1 MGFDKPINN
10 EYIYLRFMKLVIVES
25 PNKCHTIS
33 RYLGKDYEV
42 MATVGHVR
50 DLSTSGKG
58 GFGVDL
64 QNDFKPTY
72 VVSSHKRK
80 VVNELKVAARKAKDI
95 YLATDPDREGEAIA
109 WHLTQILDL
118 PVETTKR
125 LEFHEI
131 TRSSISE
138 AIENPRTIDMN
149 LVNSQET
156 RRIIDRIIGFKLSN
170 LIQKMIKSRS
180 AGRVQS
186 ATLKLIADHDE
197 EIAAFVPTPYWTL
210 SLDIQVGKRKIT
222 ANFDYF
228 GSIKKLDDEQN
239 VKEILSKLNEEVKVI
254 SVKKSVKSV
263 ESKPAFTTSTLQQ
276 EAYNTYKFSTSK
288 TSSLAQKLYEGVEI
302 KGEHTGLITYIRTD
316 STYLSDTFVNRAE
329 AFIKETYGPQYC
341 GHRKVVKVAGA
352 QNAHEAIRPTSNHM
366 TPESVKPYLSTDL
379 YKLYKLIYERAVGS
393 LMAPK
398 KEAVQTILFDCG
410 GVVFK
415 VEGAS
420 TIFDGYTRLSSTDRS
435 NDNVLPSLN
444 EGETYNVEKVNN
456 EQKMTEPPA
465 HYTEARIVKLM
476 EEKKIGRPSTYAST
490 ISTLLKRQY
499 VESVKGSII
508 STDVGKRT
516 SIVLNKY
523 FPNFVDV
530 KYTAQMEN
538 ELDQIQEGKVSRS
551 KTLNDFYSKF
561 TKEVEKAYK
570 VMYKDDDEFVGR
582 QCPICGS
589 PLVKKKSKY
598 GEFVGC
604 SKFPHCEYREKEEA
618 ELTGE
623 KCPKCGRPLVYRV
636 NKKNKKFIACS
647 GYPHCEYIKN
657 DIEQEEEHVHTGIIC
672 PECGG
677 ELVERHHGKKTFLGC
692 SNFPKCHHIEPIKK
706 KSK

>member
-1 MGFDKPINN
+1 
-10 EYIYLRFMKLVIVES
+10 MKLVIVES

-33 RYLGKDYEV
+33 RYLGKGYEV
-42 MATVGHVR
+42 MATVGHIR

-64 QNDFKPTY
+64 TNDFKPTY
-72 VVSSHKRK
+72 VITAGKNH
-80 VVNELKVAARKAKDI
+80 VVNELKAAASRASDV

-109 WHLTQILDL
+109 WHLTQVLNL

-131 TRSSISE
+131 TRASISE
-138 AIENPRTIDMN
+138 AIENPRVIDMN

-156 RRIIDRIIGFKLSN
+156 RRIIDRIIGFKLSSI
-170 LIQKMIKSRS
+170 IQKMIKSRS

-186 ATLKLIADHDE
+186 ATLKLIAEHDD
-197 EIAAFVPTPYWTL
+197 EIAKFVPTPYWTL
-210 SLDIQVGKRKIT
+210 NIELNINKRKIT

-228 GSIKKLDDEQN
+228 GSIKKLDEEEN
-239 VKEILSKLNEEVKVI
+239 VNKILANIGDEVKVI
-254 SVKKSVKSV
+254 SIKKSVKSI

-276 EAYNTYKFSTSK
+276 EAYNTYHFSTKK
-288 TSSLAQKLYEGVEI
+288 TSSLAQMLYEGVEI

-329 AFIKETYGPQYC
+329 AFIKETFGPEYC
-341 GHRKVVKVAGA
+341 GHRKVVNVAGA

-366 TPESVKPYLSTDL
+366 TPESIKGYLSPDL

-398 KEAVQTILFDCG
+398 KEAVQTILFESN

-415 VEGAS
+415 AEGSS
-420 TIFDGYTRLSSTDRS
+420 TIFDGYTRLNSTEKGEA
-435 NDNVLPSLN
+435 NILPQLK
-444 EGETYNVEKVNN
+444 EGEIYKIQKVNN
-456 EQKMTEPPA
+456 EKKMTEPPA
-465 HYTEARIVKLM
+465 AYTEARIVKLM

-490 ISTLLKRQY
+490 IATLLKRKY
-499 VESVKGSII
+499 VDSTKGNMI

-516 SIVLNKY
+516 SYVLNKY

-530 KYTAQMEN
+530 KYTAKMES
-538 ELDQIQEGKVSRS
+538 ELDLIQEGKISRS
-551 KTLNDFYSKF
+551 KILHEFYDTF
-561 TKEVEKAYK
+561 TKEVDHAYK
-570 VMYKDDDEFVGR
+570 VMYVDGDEPVGR
-582 QCPICGS
+582 TCPKCGA
-589 PLVKKKSKY
+589 PLVRKKSKY

-604 SKFPHCEYREKEEA
+604 SNFPKCDYREKDNVEYV
-618 ELTGE
+618 GSN
-623 KCPKCGRPLVYRV
+623 CPKCGRPLVYRM
-636 NKKNKKFIACS
+636 NKRHKKFIACS
-647 GYPHCEYIKN
+647 GFPKCDYIQN
-657 DIEQEEEHVHTGIIC
+657 EEETTSSSTSTEKRIC

-677 ELVERHHGKKTFLGC
+677 ELVERRSGRKTFLGC
-692 SNFPKCHHIEPIKK
+692 SNYPKCHHMEPLKK
-706 KSK
+706 YKN

>member
-1 MGFDKPINN
+1 
-10 EYIYLRFMKLVIVES
+10 MKLVIVES

-33 RYLGKDYEV
+33 RYLGEGYEV
-42 MATVGHVR
+42 MATVGHLR

-72 VVSSHKRK
+72 VVASGKRK
-80 VVNELKVAARKAKDI
+80 VVNDLKEAARRADDI

-109 WHLTQILDL
+109 WHLTQILNL

-131 TRSSISE
+131 TRVSISE
-138 AIENPRTIDMN
+138 AMEKPRVIDMN

-170 LIQKMIKSRS
+170 IIQKMIKSRS

-186 ATLKLIADHDE
+186 ATLKLIADHDD
-197 EIAAFVPTPYWTL
+197 EIKKFVPTPYWIL
-210 SLDIQVGKRKIT
+210 NIELIINKKKIT

-228 GSIKKLDDEQN
+228 GDIKKLDEEKV
-239 VKEILSKLNEEVKVI
+239 VKEILSKLKDEVKVI

-276 EAYNTYKFSTSK
+276 EAYNVYHFSTKK
-288 TSSLAQKLYEGVEI
+288 TSSLAQQLYEGVQI
-302 KGEHTGLITYIRTD
+302 NGEHTGLITYIRTD

-329 AFIKETYGPQYC
+329 AYIKETFGPEYC
-341 GHRKVVKVAGA
+341 GKRKVVKVAGA

-366 TPESVKPYLSTDL
+366 TPESIKNYLAPDL

-398 KEAVQTILFDCG
+398 KESVQTILFDCG
-410 GVVFK
+410 GVIFK
-415 VEGAS
+415 SEGS
-420 TIFDGYTRLSSTDRS
+420 TTIFDGYTRLNASEKTSSNT
-435 NDNVLPSLN
+435 LPLVN
-444 EGETYNVEKVNN
+444 EGDVYKVEKVNN
-456 EQKMTEPPA
+456 EMKMSEPPA
-465 HYTEARIVKLM
+465 YYTEAKIVKLM

-490 ISTLLKRQY
+490 INTLLKRKY

-508 STDVGKRT
+508 STETGQRT
-516 SIVLNKY
+516 SLVLNKY

-530 KYTAQMEN
+530 KYTAQMES
-538 ELDQIQEGKVSRS
+538 ELDKIQEGETSRS
-551 KTLNDFYSKF
+551 KTLENFYKTF
-561 TKEVEKAYK
+561 TKEVDHAYE
-570 VMYKDDDEFVGR
+570 VMYQDEDEPVGR
-582 QCPICGS
+582 NCPKCGA

-604 SKFPHCEYREKEEA
+604 SNYPKCEYREKDDL

-623 KCPKCGRPLVYRV
+623 KCPKCGRPLVYRM
-636 NKKNKKFIACS
+636 NKKHKKFIACS
-647 GYPHCEYIKN
+647 GYPKCDYIKN
-657 DIEQEEEHVHTGIIC
+657 DEESESKQHVHHTGLVC

-677 ELVERHHGKKTFLGC
+677 ELVERHRGKKTFLGC
-692 SNFPKCHHIEPIKK
+692 SNFPKCHHMEPIKK
-706 KSK
+706 

>member
-1 MGFDKPINN
+1 
-10 EYIYLRFMKLVIVES
+10 MKLVIVES

-33 RYLGKDYEV
+33 RYLGKGYEV
-42 MATVGHVR
+42 MATVGHIR

-64 QNDFKPTY
+64 ENGFKPTY
-72 VVSSHKRK
+72 VIAAGKHHVVS
-80 VVNELKVAARKAKDI
+80 ELKDASRRASDI

-109 WHLTQILDL
+109 WHLTQVLNL

-131 TRSSISE
+131 TRASISE
-138 AIENPRTIDMN
+138 AIEKPRTVDLN

-156 RRIIDRIIGFKLSN
+156 RRIIDRIIGFKLSSI
-170 LIQKMIKSRS
+170 IQKMIKSRS

-197 EIAAFVPTPYWTL
+197 EIAKFVPTPYWTL
-210 SLDIQVGKRKIT
+210 NIELIINKKKIT
-222 ANFDYF
+222 ANFESF
-228 GSIKKLDDEQN
+228 GEIKKLEDEKI
-239 VKEILSKLNEEVKVI
+239 VDKILSNLKDEVKVI
-254 SVKKSVKSV
+254 SVKKSVKSI

-276 EAYNTYKFSTSK
+276 EAYNTYHFSTKK
-288 TSSLAQKLYEGVEI
+288 TSSLAQMLYEGVEI

-329 AFIKETYGPQYC
+329 AFIKEKFGEEYC
-341 GHRKVVKVAGA
+341 GKRKVVSVAGA

-366 TPESVKPYLSTDL
+366 TPESVRPYLSPDL

-398 KEAVQTILFDCG
+398 KESVQTVLFDCG
-410 GVVFK
+410 GVTFK
-415 VEGAS
+415 SEGNV
-420 TIFDGYTRLSSTDRS
+420 TIFDGFTRLNSTEKGES
-435 NDNVLPSLN
+435 YSLPQISQD
-444 EGETYNVEKVNN
+444 EIFKVEKVNH
-456 EQKMTEPPA
+456 EKKMTEPPA
-465 HYTEARIVKLM
+465 YYTEAKIVKLM

-490 ISTLLKRQY
+490 IATLLKRKY

-538 ELDQIQEGKVSRS
+538 ELDQIQEGNVSRE
-551 KTLNDFYSKF
+551 KTLNDFYTKF
-561 TKEVEKAYK
+561 TKEVDNAYK
-570 VMYKDDDEFVGR
+570 VMYVDGDEPVGR
-582 QCPICGS
+582 NCPKCGA
-589 PLVKKKSKY
+589 PLVRKKSKY

-604 SKFPHCEYREKEEA
+604 SNFPKCDYREKENIEY
-618 ELTGE
+618 TGE
-623 KCPKCGRPLVYRV
+623 KCPKCGRPLVYRM
-636 NKKNKKFIACS
+636 NKKHKKFIACS
-647 GYPHCEYIKN
+647 GYPKCDYI
-657 DIEQEEEHVHTGIIC
+657 QSEETETPKVAHSGLIC

-677 ELVERHHGKKTFLGC
+677 ELVERRSGKKTFLGC
-692 SNFPKCHHIEPIKK
+692 SNFPKCHHMEPLRKK
-706 KSK
+706 

>member
-1 MGFDKPINN
+1 
-10 EYIYLRFMKLVIVES
+10 MKLVIVES

-33 RYLGKDYEV
+33 RYLGEGYEV
-42 MATVGHVR
+42 MATVGHLR

-80 VVNELKVAARKAKDI
+80 VVNEIREAARRAQDI

-109 WHLTQILDL
+109 WHLTQILNL
-118 PVETTKR
+118 PVESTKR

-131 TRSSISE
+131 TRVSISE
-138 AIENPRTIDMN
+138 AIEHPRTIDMN

-170 LIQKMIKSRS
+170 IIQKMIKSRS

-197 EIAAFVPTPYWTL
+197 EIANFKPAPYWTL
-210 SLDIQVGKRKIT
+210 SLDLAVGKRKIT
-222 ANFDYF
+222 ANFDYY
-228 GSIKKLDDEQN
+228 GDIKKLDDEKN
-239 VKEILSKLNEEVKVI
+239 VKEILSKLEEKAKVI
-254 SVKKSVKSV
+254 SIKKSVKTV

-276 EAYNTYKFSTSK
+276 EAYNAYHFSTSK

-316 STYLSDTFVNRAE
+316 STYLSDTYVNRAE
-329 AFIKETYGPQYC
+329 AYIKEVYGPQYC
-341 GHRKVVKVAGA
+341 GRRKVVKVAGA
-352 QNAHEAIRPTSNHM
+352 QNAHEAIRPTSNHT
-366 TPESVKPYLSTDL
+366 TPESIRPFISNDL
-379 YKLYKLIYERAVGS
+379 YRLYKLIYERAVGS

-398 KEAVQTILFDCG
+398 KEAVQTVLFDCG
-410 GVVFK
+410 GVTFK
-415 VEGAS
+415 VEDSS
-420 TIFDGYTRLSSTDRS
+420 TIFDGFTRLSSVDRTNDS
-435 NDNVLPSLN
+435 NLPIFI
-444 EGETYNVEKVNN
+444 EGSEYKVEKVNN
-456 EQKMTEPPA
+456 EMKMTEPPA
-465 HYTEARIVKLM
+465 YYTEARIVKLM
-476 EEKKIGRPSTYAST
+476 EEKKIGRPSTYSST

-499 VESVKGSII
+499 VESSKGSII

-530 KYTAQMEN
+530 KYTAKMEE
-538 ELDQIQEGKVSRS
+538 ELDSIQEGEASRS
-551 KTLNDFYSKF
+551 EILDDFYKKF
-561 TKEVEKAYK
+561 MKEVDAAYE
-570 VMYKDDDEFVGR
+570 VMYVDGDTPVGR
-582 QCPICGS
+582 NCPHCGA
-589 PLVKKKSKY
+589 PLVLKKSKY

-604 SKFPHCEYREKEEA
+604 SNYPKCDYREKDETEE
-618 ELTGE
+618 TGE
-623 KCPKCGRPLVYRV
+623 LCPKCGRPLVYRI
-636 NKKNKKFIACS
+636 NKKKKRFIACS
-647 GYPHCEYIKN
+647 GYPKCDYIKN
-657 DIEQEEEHVHTGIIC
+657 DIEEEVPHTGLKC

-677 ELVERHHGKKTFLGC
+677 ELVERHHGKKKFLGC
-692 SNFPKCHHIEPIKK
+692 SNYPKCHHMEPLKK
-706 KSK
+706 K

>member
-1 MGFDKPINN
+1 MVS
-10 EYIYLRFMKLVIVES
+10 FMKLVIVES

-33 RYLGKDYEV
+33 RYLGKGYEV
-42 MATVGHVR
+42 MATVGHIR

-72 VVSSHKRK
+72 VIASGKHR
-80 VVNELKVAARKAKDI
+80 VVADLKDAARKADDV

-109 WHLTQILDL
+109 WHLTQVLNL

-131 TRSSISE
+131 TRESISE
-138 AIENPRTIDMN
+138 SIKEPRTVDMN
-149 LVNSQET
+149 LVNSQEA
-156 RRIIDRIIGFKLSN
+156 RRIIDRIIGFKLSSI
-170 LIQKMIKSRS
+170 IQKMIKSRS

-186 ATLKLIADHDE
+186 ATLKLITEHDE
-197 EIAAFVPTPYWTL
+197 EIANFVPTPYWTL
-210 SLDIQVGKRKIT
+210 NIELNINKKKIT

-228 GSIKKLDDEQN
+228 GDIKKLDEEKVVN
-239 VKEILSKLNEEVKVI
+239 EILSKLANEAKVI
-254 SVKKSVKSV
+254 SVKKTVKSV

-276 EAYNTYKFSTSK
+276 EAYNTYHFSTKK
-288 TSSLAQKLYEGVEI
+288 TSSLAQMLYEGVQI

-329 AFIKETYGPQYC
+329 NFIKETFGPEYC
-341 GHRKVVKVAGA
+341 GKRKIVKVAGA

-366 TPESVKPYLSTDL
+366 TPESIRGYLSPDL

-398 KEAVQTILFDCG
+398 KEAVQTVLLDCG
-410 GVVFK
+410 GVIFK
-415 VEGAS
+415 IEGSS
-420 TIFDGYTRLSSTDRS
+420 TIFDGYTRLNSVERAEGSY
-435 NDNVLPSLN
+435 LHQFK
-444 EGETYNVEKVNN
+444 EGEVYKVEKVNS
-456 EQKMTEPPA
+456 EKKMTEPPA
-465 HYTEARIVKLM
+465 YYTEAKIVKLM

-490 ISTLLKRQY
+490 IATLLKRKY
-499 VESVKGSII
+499 VESTKGSII

-538 ELDQIQEGKVSRS
+538 ELDQIQEGEVSRS
-551 KTLNDFYSKF
+551 KTLNDFYKKF
-561 TKEVEKAYK
+561 TKEVDNAYK
-570 VMYKDDDEFVGR
+570 VMYVDGDEPVGR
-582 QCPICGS
+582 NCPKCGA
-589 PLVKKKSKY
+589 PLVRKKSKY

-604 SKFPHCEYREKEEA
+604 SNYPKCEYREKENVEY
-618 ELTGE
+618 TGE
-623 KCPKCGRPLVYRV
+623 NCPKCGRPLVYRM
-636 NKKNKKFIACS
+636 NKKHKKFIACS
-647 GYPHCEYIKN
+647 GYPKCDYIQN
-657 DIEQEEEHVHTGIIC
+657 EEVETPKHNHTGLIC

-677 ELVERHHGKKTFLGC
+677 QLVERHRGKKTFLGC
-692 SNFPKCHHIEPIKK
+692 SNYPKCHHMEPIKK
-706 KSK
+706 